1 MEDMQAVYDEEV
13 NGGGFGLMSLMRGT
27 GDMVLGEDIMNN
39 LPELLR
45 AFEGTN
51 LGTQEGLSE
60 ISRPMETEGFALE
73 LSTTPGLESMV
84 GPEMGLA
91 LGALG
96 GGGKGKT
103 FKELIEEIQQ
113 LGREMRPTRYPDEEK
128 IDFLKSFSQK
138 QKERR
143 LNEDMYT
150 NRPSRNMP
158 RDPELDRGLGSLEP
172 MEGDNDLDRALSSLR
187 NTMDKNPK
195 PFTGASQAFG
205 KLSNEGKQKIQGI
218 LNRRN
223 KIKGEIDQD
232 MFMDSDKVSQMMRRL
247 ESFNEQLR
255 PYYPDIDRM
264 ASGGRP
270 GLYANINAKRKR
282 IAAGSGERMRKKGEK
297 GAPTAANFRESAKT
311 AKKAN
316 GGGLNYMKG
325 YYGKSYK

>member
-1 MEDMQAVYDEEV
+1 MDDMQAVYDEEV
-13 NGGGFGLMSLMRGT
+13 NGGSLGLMSLMRGT

-39 LPELLR
+39 LPELMR

-51 LGTQEGLSE
+51 IGTQEGLSD

-73 LSTTPGLESMV
+73 LSTTPGLESLV

-103 FKELIEEIQQ
+103 FKEMIEEIIAAGKKMGNNAPSDYTGLSSRMKDLDKGFSELQ
-113 LGREMRPTRYPDEEK
+113 RENREK
-128 IDFLKSFSQK
+128 
-138 QKERR
+138 
-143 LNEDMYT
+143 
-150 NRPSRNMP
+150 
-158 RDPELDRGLGSLEP
+158 GLGSLDP
-172 MEGDNDLDRALSSLR
+172 MEGDNDIDKALASLR
-187 NTMDKNPK
+187 KTMDDNPK
-195 PFTGASQAFG
+195 PFVGASQAFG
-205 KLSNEGKQKIQGI
+205 KLSNEGKQRIQGI

-232 MFMDSDKVSQMMRRL
+232 MFMDSDKISQMMRRL

-282 IAAGSGERMRKKGEK
+282 IAAGSGETMRKKGAK

-316 GGGLNYMKG
+316 GGGLSYMNG

>member
-1 MEDMQAVYDEEV
+1 MDDMQAVYDEEV
-13 NGGGFGLMSLMRGT
+13 NGGSFGLMSLMRGT

-39 LPELLR
+39 LPELMR

-51 LGTQEGLSE
+51 IGTQEGLRD

-73 LSTTPGLESMV
+73 LSTTPGLESLV

-103 FKELIEEIQQ
+103 FKEMIEEIIAAGKKMGNNAPSDYTGLSSRMKDLDKGFSELQ
-113 LGREMRPTRYPDEEK
+113 RENREK
-128 IDFLKSFSQK
+128 
-138 QKERR
+138 
-143 LNEDMYT
+143 
-150 NRPSRNMP
+150 
-158 RDPELDRGLGSLEP
+158 GLGSLDP
-172 MEGDNDLDRALSSLR
+172 MEGDNDIDKALSSLR
-187 NTMDKNPK
+187 KTMDDNPK
-195 PFTGASQAFG
+195 PFVGASQAFG
-205 KLSNEGKQKIQGI
+205 KLSNEGKQRIQGI

-232 MFMDSDKVSQMMRRL
+232 MFMDSDKISQMMRRL

-282 IAAGSGERMRKKGEK
+282 IAAGAGETMGKKGAK

-316 GGGLNYMKG
+316 GGGLSYMNG

>member
-1 MEDMQAVYDEEV
+1 MDDMQAVYDEEV
-13 NGGGFGLMSLMRGT
+13 NGGSYGLMSLIRGT

-39 LPELLR
+39 LPELMR

-51 LGTQEGLSE
+51 IGTQEGLRD

-73 LSTTPGLESMV
+73 LSTTPGLESLV

-103 FKELIEEIQQ
+103 FKEMIEEIIAA
-113 LGREMRPTRYPDEEK
+113 GKKMGSNAPSD
-128 IDFLKSFSQK
+128 
-138 QKERR
+138 
-143 LNEDMYT
+143 YT
-150 NRPSRNMP
+150 GLSSRMK
-158 RDPELDRGLGSLEP
+158 
-172 MEGDNDLDRALSSLR
+172 DLDKGFSELQQERQRGLSSLKQELGDQSDQEALLR
-187 NTMDKNPK
+187 RQTFEDE
-195 PFTGASQAFG
+195 TLTR
-205 KLSNEGKQKIQGI
+205 LSDADRAKRLQRAEVERLQG
-218 LNRRN
+218 L
-223 KIKGEIDQD
+223 D
-232 MFMDSDKVSQMMRRL
+232 
-247 ESFNEQLR
+247 
-255 PYYPDIDRM
+255 PDRM

-282 IAAGSGERMRKKGEK
+282 IAAGSGETMRKKGAK

-316 GGGLNYMKG
+316 GGGLSYMNG

>member
-73 LSTTPGLESMV
+73 LSTTPGLESIV

-103 FKELIEEIQQ
+103 FKELIEEIIAAGKRMDSNTPSDYTGLSSRMKDLDKGFSDIQQ
-113 LGREMRPTRYPDEEK
+113 
-128 IDFLKSFSQK
+128 
-138 QKERR
+138 ERQ
-143 LNEDMYT
+143 
-150 NRPSRNMP
+150 
-158 RDPELDRGLGSLEP
+158 RGLGSLKREL
-172 MEGDNDLDRALSSLR
+172 GDQSDQEALLRRQTFEDDTLTRLADADRAKRLQKAEVERLR
-187 NTMDKNPK
+187 D
-195 PFTGASQAFG
+195 
-205 KLSNEGKQKIQGI
+205 
-218 LNRRN
+218 
-223 KIKGEIDQD
+223 ID
-232 MFMDSDKVSQMMRRL
+232 
-247 ESFNEQLR
+247 
-255 PYYPDIDRM
+255 PDRM